1 MAQTR
6 SRKGI
11 GGYKPRSPTGEVR
24 DQLLAFKVSPTEL
37 ARINAMLA
45 KRGYTP
51 DNAGLRDLLLDTSAA
66 EQATELQAA

>member
-24 DQLLAFKVSPTEL
+24 DRLLAFKVSPTEL
-37 ARINAMLA
+37 ELINAMLV

-51 DNAGLRDLLLDTSAA
+51 DNAGLRDFLLATSAA
-66 EQATELQAA
+66 DAAQLQAA